1 LNPPPLN
8 GSDVEE
14 LLEDIVSSSSESVR
28 ALLPPPVPPPPP
40 FPPAPILPIP
50 LLPLPK
56 EFRVRRLS
64 LLFRWDVR
72 LGEEAE
78 VVIGGGWSEEEVGRG
93 MKTR

>member
-1 LNPPPLN
+1 MNPPPLN

-28 ALLPPPVPPPPP
+28 ALLPPVPPPPP
-40 FPPAPILPIP
+40 FPPAPVLPIP